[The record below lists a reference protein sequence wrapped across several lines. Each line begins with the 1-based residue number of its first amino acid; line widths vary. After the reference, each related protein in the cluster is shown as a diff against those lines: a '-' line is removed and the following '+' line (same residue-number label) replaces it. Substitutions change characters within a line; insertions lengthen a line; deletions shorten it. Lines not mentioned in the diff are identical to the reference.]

1 MKRILIVEDNQGKL
15 QKIRSFL
22 QDQYPDYEVFDQQS
36 YNSAKKEIILN
47 YKSYDLILL
56 DMSMQ
61 TYNISDNE
69 TGGEPEPL
77 AGKKILNEMY
87 LNDINIKV
95 LVITMFE
102 SFVGIKT
109 AELDYSLTEEFG
121 DIYCGYV
128 FFSHSNNDW
137 QSNLKQK
144 LKNLL

>member
-15 QKIRSFL
+15 LKLRNFL
-22 QDQYPDYEVFDQQS
+22 QEQYPDYEVRDQQS
-36 YNSAKKEIILN
+36 YNSAKKEIILHSEDYN
-47 YKSYDLILL
+47 LILL

-61 TYNISDNE
+61 TYDISDNE

-77 AGKKILNEMY
+77 AGRKILNEMY
-87 LNDINIKV
+87 LNDINVKI

-109 AELDYSLTEEFG
+109 AELHRDLSEEFS

-137 QSNLKQK
+137 QPILKQK
-144 LKNLL
+144 LKILL

>member
-15 QKIRSFL
+15 LKLRNFL
-22 QDQYPDYEVFDQQS
+22 QEQYPDYEVRDQQS
-36 YNSAKKEIILN
+36 YNSAKKEIILHSEDYN
-47 YKSYDLILL
+47 LILL

-61 TYNISDNE
+61 TYDISDNE

-77 AGKKILNEMY
+77 AGRKILNEMY
-87 LNDINIKV
+87 LNDINVKV

-109 AELDYSLTEEFG
+109 AELHRDLSEEFS

-137 QSNLKQK
+137 QPILKQK
-144 LKNLL
+144 LKILL